1 VTTDDPARA
10 ITSPRID
17 LARLVGIRPRLLLA
31 LILGLALLVVFAELP
46 GRPLILHTL
55 QKLAHPSVFGVIA
68 TSALILLR
76 QRASATRSAWID
88 YALAFVIAV
97 LIGGATE
104 IGQIFTHRDPALKD
118 VGLDAR
124 GASCALALAAAF
136 DIRCRPPRF
145 ALALRAFYAVAAL
158 ALAAVILTPLAWS
171 LAGYTNRGQRFP
183 VLFVAENRLD
193 VFFVS
198 LQGAPVERILLPA
211 GYARRSGEMTLRVP
225 LIGRPYPGVSL
236 DEPSPDWRGYRTLV
250 VDVTNPSRLDLD
262 LVIRVH
268 DRQHAGG
275 FDDRFNSDLKVP
287 ARQRQIFEIPLSAI
301 ESAPRG
307 RQLDLAHVAG
317 VMLFHVG
324 PGGPREFWLDRLEL
338 R

>member
-1 VTTDDPARA
+1 MTTDEAARA
-10 ITSPRID
+10 VAPPRFD
-17 LARLVGIRPRLLLA
+17 LSRLVGIRPRLLLA
-31 LILGLALLVVFAELP
+31 LIVGLALLVVFAELP

-55 QKLAHPSVFGVIA
+55 QKLAHPSVFGVISI
-68 TSALILLR
+68 SALILLR
-76 QRASATRSAWID
+76 QRASPGRAAWID
-88 YALAFVIAV
+88 YLLAMLIAI

-124 GASCALALAAAF
+124 GAACALSLAAAF
-136 DIRCRPPRF
+136 DIRCRPARF
-145 ALALRAFYAVAAL
+145 ARTLRGALLVVAIAL
-158 ALAAVILTPLAWS
+158 AGVILTPLAWS
-171 LAGYTNRGQRFP
+171 IAGYANRSHRFP
-183 VLFVAENRLD
+183 VLFVPDNRLD

-198 LQGAPVERILLPA
+198 VPGGPVERVQLPA
-211 GYARRSGEMTLRVP
+211 GFARHTGEMTLRVP
-225 LIGRPYPGVSL
+225 MTARTYPGVSL
-236 DEPSPDWRGYRTLV
+236 DEPSPDWRGFQTLV
-250 VDVTNPSRLDLD
+250 IDVTNPSRIDLD

-275 FDDRFNSDLKVP
+275 FDDRFNADLRVP
-287 ARQRQIFEIPLSAI
+287 ARQRQTFEFPLSVI

-307 RQLDLAHVAG
+307 RRMDLAHITG

-324 PGGPREFWLDRLEL
+324 PGGTREFWLDKVEL